1 MTLSRRPRNHGNRGG
16 PTATQRRRSRNGFM
30 HPISDDQPRLPTD
43 EDLVCLTGTVSHS
56 PRCPARG
63 AYATGR
69 SQRSGRRKAPLR
81 LTTRSSVRSLFS
93 FAGRIRV
100 YGRIW
105 CTIVHRKLPEARILP
120 DLQTPAASLHAQ
132 LPPGTTATATRHHV
146 PARPRTADTQDP
158 YRITHRC
165 DRLLSTASIT
175 SRRTSPALA
184 DLPSSPLARQ
194 MPQAQLPGAPYGG
207 AWATGPGR
215 CITPT
220 GQDPAC
226 VPDGDPEMRGRCAT
240 GLVTGP
246 QASL

>member
-1 MTLSRRPRNHGNRGG
+1 MATVAGPLRPSGDGPEMGLCTQSRMTNPRP
-16 PTATQRRRSRNGFM
+16 
-30 HPISDDQPRLPTD
+30 PTD

-81 LTTRSSVRSLFS
+81 PTTRSPVRPLFS
-93 FAGRIRV
+93 FAGRIRA

-105 CTIVHRKLPEARILP
+105 CIIVHRKLPEARILP
-120 DLQTPAASLHAQ
+120 DLQVPVASPDAQ
-132 LPPGTTATATRHHV
+132 LPPGTTATATGRHRV

-175 SRRTSPALA
+175 SRRAGPALA
-184 DLPSSPLARQ
+184 DLPSSPLAGQ
-194 MPQAQLPGAPYGG
+194 MPQQARNMRKSQKS
-207 AWATGPGR
+207 AWS
-215 CITPT
+215 T
-220 GQDPAC
+220 GQDPAIWR
-226 VPDGDPEMRGRCAT
+226 V
-240 GLVTGP
+240 
-246 QASL
+246 ASRRREPLRYDRS